1 LSAAVLVVLTW
12 WVYAPA
18 LPGDWLWDDGRL
30 ITENPL
36 MHEPDGFWKIW
47 LRPQSSV
54 EYYPLTATVE
64 RIEWS
69 LWGMHPLGYHVVTLA
84 VHIVNVLLVWR
95 LFGKI
100 GLLLA
105 WWGALLFAIH
115 PVQVESVAW
124 IAELKNTLSLMF
136 CLLAMCA
143 WIDFD
148 NREGGRDY
156 FFALGFFTLA
166 VLAKLTVV
174 MLPVVLLLYAWWR
187 HGGITRNDLRRCA
200 PFFMTALA
208 VGLVT
213 IGSGIWQKMFGHP
226 GSGVVPAGGVA
237 ARLVLAGSEF
247 AFDFSKSVLPVR
259 LLTVYPKWVVDPAA
273 PLQYLPWLVLVGAV
287 GWLMTR
293 RQAWSRDA
301 LFGFGFFLVNL
312 LPCPGF
318 IPAPNMSYAWVMD
331 HFLYL
336 PILGLVGLAVAGVGV
351 VADRLSGL
359 PRRALLAVG
368 VGILVS
374 LGMESH
380 GDAKL
385 YRNQEALWTHT
396 LRYNPNSDVAHNNL
410 GLVYLGRNE
419 YPRAIVEFE
428 AALRVQPDYAYAHN
442 GLGNAFVLTGRDG
455 DAQAEYIEALRDD
468 PDYAEAHNGLANVLM
483 KSGDLSDARREVD
496 RALELKPD
504 YPEAHCNLGLLLARS
519 GRIPEAIAQFQ
530 IAHEMRPDD
539 ARIGQILEQL
549 RAAQTAAPTK

>member
-1 LSAAVLVVLTW
+1 
-12 WVYAPA
+12 
-18 LPGDWLWDDGRL
+18 
-30 ITENPL
+30 
-36 MHEPDGFWKIW
+36 
-47 LRPQSSV
+47 
-54 EYYPLTATVE
+54 
-64 RIEWS
+64 
-69 LWGMHPLGYHVVTLA
+69 
-84 VHIVNVLLVWR
+84 
-95 LFGKI
+95 
-100 GLLLA
+100 
-105 WWGALLFAIH
+105 
-115 PVQVESVAW
+115 
-124 IAELKNTLSLMF
+124 
-136 CLLAMCA
+136 
-143 WIDFD
+143 
-148 NREGGRDY
+148 
-156 FFALGFFTLA
+156 
-166 VLAKLTVV
+166 
-174 MLPVVLLLYAWWR
+174 
-187 HGGITRNDLRRCA
+187 
-200 PFFMTALA
+200 
-208 VGLVT
+208 
-213 IGSGIWQKMFGHP
+213 
-226 GSGVVPAGGVA
+226 
-237 ARLVLAGSEF
+237 
-247 AFDFSKSVLPVR
+247 
-259 LLTVYPKWVVDPAA
+259 
-273 PLQYLPWLVLVGAV
+273 
-287 GWLMTR
+287 
-293 RQAWSRDA
+293 
-301 LFGFGFFLVNL
+301 
-312 LPCPGF
+312 
-318 IPAPNMSYAWVMD
+318 MSYAWVMD